1 MIVPREHET
10 PFNKAPV
17 VRAIAA
23 LLMVITILSALT
35 RIVTRLATV
44 RSLKVDDIL
53 VAAATVVSIAQSIA
67 VISQGFNGLGKLHGH
82 TTYQVSAILK
92 AQYASDALFLIALLL
107 AKLSATR
114 TIWGMVPWKRRYV
127 ILLTEGLIALWASSS
142 VVASLFQC
150 SLPNPWDYIEGQC
163 FNRLAFWIY
172 VGALNMVTDL
182 AITAI
187 IVEMLIGL
195 KLSGAKKTLV
205 IGVFAS
211 RVLIIPPIIY
221 HLYYY
226 KRAVES
232 DNPIFYMWEP
242 VVLLQVIQC
251 LSVMATCLP
260 YLKPL
265 LDSLA
270 DSAYLITGD
279 LRAGDSKSRSRSNPE
294 AYGPSS
300 ALRTIAATASHR
312 RQNYEMMG
320 TGADSDQGKASAAP
334 GASGP
339 SGSWDGHSHTSQTVL
354 VEDTWRAGVVI
365 PRCIV
370 EAQIQDPSETQSVKA
385 IQGIWAL
392 KSSIPARPPER
403 IDEVDASET
412 LPRSAIME
420 LAFCTSLTL
429 YSLIPCQGC
438 RARKKRCYHDQGV
451 RRPAD
456 DQAFQTES
464 INVRTSSQSPDL
476 VHEYDPESVL
486 EDLSPLADPASGHQA
501 RPRTSPSPSCQGPV
515 HPPKPPSLAQK
526 ARRQVIWYKR
536 HRRTAATPE
545 LSEPHKRYLEDV
557 GAFLEL
563 PRSTT
568 EGLLPIY
575 ISLLDDLIPTMD
587 AASVFRDFS
596 NGRSSIYLV
605 RAICLVVCKA
615 KQAAPFLR
623 LSEDGPL
630 LNHMDFASK
639 LLAGLDAAIKADLE
653 PDRVTKIQVL
663 ALMHLDNDGQGGVD
677 RSSSYLSQAI
687 NEAWA
692 VSLHFKVNGNP
703 DQEQCDYLWWC
714 LRNFDRLNKP
724 IMGAAPFLIDDT
736 DISIKRIAARKG
748 SYRSQLMGV
757 ALVLGDLMAT
767 ATKVYKAS
775 STARVDDCHDF
786 PSFLELTSGT
796 GFDSFHRSHRGYLEI
811 WYHLAAMLSCRH
823 SGPGSVHYDRRLAS
837 ADGVISIVAHGQ
849 HESLPPLP
857 LVPYATSMAT
867 TVIYRALR
875 DGQRDVHAAC
885 SDLRLCCDALDAL
898 GERWTS
904 AQGVA
909 RLANRLWRSTKSATT
924 DRHPDDP
931 ESVHPRERGQ
941 SDSGWETVA
950 RQPSSRQHHRSAD
963 LVEPIIPTPV
973 SLYADQTLCAGHGSD
988 NHKGQFIDPWIGIDA
1003 SCPELNGAFDNL
1015 FDYGMSDVLRDPAT
1029 WEFLQ
1034 LAGD

>member
-339 SGSWDGHSHTSQTVL
+339 S
-354 VEDTWRAGVVI
+354 
-365 PRCIV
+365 
-370 EAQIQDPSETQSVKA
+370 
-385 IQGIWAL
+385 
-392 KSSIPARPPER
+392 
-403 IDEVDASET
+403 
-412 LPRSAIME
+412 
-420 LAFCTSLTL
+420 
-429 YSLIPCQGC
+429 
-438 RARKKRCYHDQGV
+438 
-451 RRPAD
+451 
-456 DQAFQTES
+456 ES

-796 GFDSFHRSHRGYLEI
+796 GFDSFHRSHR
-811 WYHLAAMLSCRH
+811 
-823 SGPGSVHYDRRLAS
+823 
-837 ADGVISIVAHGQ
+837 DGVISIVAHGQ